1 MAIYKTPSV
10 GLRNVGSYQV
20 SGHPFATGSADI
32 GGANDIVAVSFP
44 YVSKQVTVF
53 ASGTNSQIQV
63 GFRNENPPGGNVFGV
78 GRHYVSLSNSDTT
91 TPSYYT
97 FDVKCTGIFIKAMNA
112 SSGFEVYASL
122 TNIPVTSMYDL
133 TGSGITEDP
142 S

>member
-32 GGANDIVAVSFP
+32 GGANDIVEVSFP
-44 YVSKQVTVF
+44 YVSKEVTVF
-53 ASGTNSQIQV
+53 ASGTTSQIQV
-63 GFRNENPPGGNVFGV
+63 GFRNDGATGGNVFGT
-78 GRHYVSLSNSDTT
+78 GRHYVSLSSADSV
-91 TPSYYT
+91 TPTQYT

-112 SSGFEVYASL
+112 TSGFEVYASL

-133 TGSGITEDP
+133 TGSGITDDP